1 MTTPLGDTRE
11 LTTLTSAFRIRR
23 ATPSDAEAIS
33 EALLQAS
40 LGAWGWFVGYERI
53 EAATRGREHPADLV
67 AEDDDGVFAF
77 VSWDE
82 RSGEIVRLY
91 THPRGQGRGA
101 GAALLEAAE
110 DALRDAGC
118 TEAWLNTEER
128 GAATRRFYER
138 RGWVESG
145 PPRVRDWHGAHLV
158 EPRYAKR
165 L

>member
-1 MTTPLGDTRE
+1 M
-11 LTTLTSAFRIRR
+11 TSAFRIRP
-23 ATPSDAEAIS
+23 AAPSDADEIS
-33 EALLQAS
+33 DVLLQAS
-40 LGAWGWFVGYERI
+40 LSAWGWFVGYERMK
-53 EAATRGREHPADLV
+53 AANRGQRHPANLV

-91 THPRGQGRGA
+91 AHPRGQGRGA

-110 DALRDAGC
+110 EALRDAGC

-128 GAATRRFYER
+128 GTATRRFYER

-145 PPRVRDWHGAHLV
+145 APRVRDWHGVHLV
-158 EPRYAKR
+158 EPRYVKK

>member
-1 MTTPLGDTRE
+1 MHVNSSP
-11 LTTLTSAFRIRR
+11 FHIRR
-23 ATPSDAEAIS
+23 ATPDDAEAIS
-33 EALLQAS
+33 DVLLQAS

-53 EAATRGREHPADLV
+53 EAANRGQRHPANLV
-67 AEDDDGVFAF
+67 AEDDEGVFAF
-77 VSWDE
+77 ISWDD
-82 RSGEIVRLY
+82 RNGEIERLY

-101 GAALLEAAE
+101 GAALLDAAE
-110 DALRDAGC
+110 DALREAGC

-128 GAATRRFYER
+128 GTATRRFYEN

-158 EPRYAKR
+158 VPRYVKR